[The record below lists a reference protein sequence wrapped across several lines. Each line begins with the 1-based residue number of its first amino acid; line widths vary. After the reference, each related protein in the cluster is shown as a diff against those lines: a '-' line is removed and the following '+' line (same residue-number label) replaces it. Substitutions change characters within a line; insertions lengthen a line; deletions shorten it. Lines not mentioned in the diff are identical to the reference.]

1 MINLFLVHEIPLI
14 SNILRCA
21 LGDEADINI
30 AGEATTL
37 LEALE
42 GVHVNDVDVVLVDA
56 RLSDQG
62 ALKLIYE
69 LNEFRP
75 DVKVVVI
82 GLVEKKEA
90 VLHFLEAGAD
100 GYVAKD
106 STLEELNTAIRLAY
120 QNQAVV
126 PPRIATALMERLSEY
141 ARIFSGLERGVINS
155 AGLTPREMEVLELLG
170 QDMTNTDIADALYI
184 EVGTVKN
191 HVHSILN
198 KLNVTSRGEAANYL
212 ALIRR

>member
-1 MINLFLVHEIPLI
+1 MIHLFLVHEIPLI
-14 SNILRCA
+14 SDILRCA
-21 LGDEADINI
+21 LGDEADIDI

-37 LEALE
+37 LESLE
-42 GVHVNDVDVVLVDA
+42 GIHKNDVDVVLVDA

-62 ALKLIYE
+62 ALKLICE

-75 DVKVVVI
+75 DVRVVVI
-82 GLVEKKEA
+82 GLVENKEA

-100 GYVAKD
+100 GYVSKD
-106 STLEELNTAIRLAY
+106 STLEDLSAAVRMAY
-120 QNQAVV
+120 QNQAIV

-170 QDMTNTDIADALYI
+170 RDMTNTDIATELYI

>member
-1 MINLFLVHEIPLI
+1 MIKLLLVHEIPLI
-14 SNILRCA
+14 SDILRCA
-21 LGDEADINI
+21 LDDQADIDI
-30 AGEATTL
+30 AGQTTTL

-42 GVHVNDVDVVLVDA
+42 AIHETDVDVVLVDA

-62 ALKLIYE
+62 STRLIYE

-75 DVKVVVI
+75 DVKIVVI
-82 GLVEKKEA
+82 GLVESKEA

-106 STLEELNTAIRLAY
+106 STLAELNAAIRLAY

-170 QDMTNTDIADALYI
+170 QNMTNTDIAGELYI

-212 ALIRR
+212 ALMRR

>member
-1 MINLFLVHEIPLI
+1 MIKLFLVHEIPLI

-21 LGDEADINI
+21 LGDEADIEI

-42 GVHVNDVDVVLVDA
+42 GVHINDVDVVLVDA

-82 GLVEKKEA
+82 GLVENKEA
-90 VLHFLEAGAD
+90 VLHFLEAGAA
-100 GYVAKD
+100 GYVSKD
-106 STLEELNTAIRLAY
+106 SNLEELNAAVRMAY
-120 QNQAVV
+120 QNQALV
-126 PPRIATALMERLSEY
+126 PPRIANALMERLSEY

-170 QDMTNTDIADALYI
+170 QNMTNTDIADTLYI

>member
-1 MINLFLVHEIPLI
+1 MIDLLLVHEIPLI

-21 LGDEADINI
+21 LSDQADIQI
-30 AGEATTL
+30 AGETTTL

-42 GVHVNDVDVVLVDA
+42 AVQESDVDVVLVDA

-62 ALKLIYE
+62 AIKLIYE

-82 GLVEKKEA
+82 GLVENKEA

-155 AGLTPREMEVLELLG
+155 AGLTPRELEVLDLLG
-170 QDMTNTDIADALYI
+170 QNMTNTDIADTLYI

>member
-42 GVHVNDVDVVLVDA
+42 GVHINDVDVVLVDA

-106 STLEELNTAIRLAY
+106 STLQELNTAIRLAY

>member
-30 AGEATTL
+30 AGETTTL